1 MQGHFLVDLC
11 LVKAAGSSGDAKF
24 WWSLVPGLC
33 TTCNKEGRP
42 YFLNDVKTQCAGHCC
57 SFSL

>member
-11 LVKAAGSSGDAKF
+11 LVKAAGSSGDANF

-42 YFLNDVKTQCAGHCC
+42 YFLNDASGHMTNI
-57 SFSL
+57 SVAM